1 VLLIFQINFH
11 LLSLSS
17 LMRPLL
23 LIFIIVAN
31 YSCCMAQGEVRLNE
45 RKVIASHNSYKKRP
59 DPKVLR
65 LLSRLKKQL
74 GPENDPS
81 QLDYGHVSLPVQFD
95 SFAVRGIEI
104 DIYNDPKGGHFT
116 RRRINLFLSGLRQ
129 RVHREVMNKPGFK
142 VLHIA
147 DVDFETNYLTFRQV
161 LEELKLWSSQHPDHD
176 PVFVNVEPKADGPG
190 TFSKALR
197 FVGFKASIPYDSL
210 AFCALDEEIRSVLPE
225 NMRFTPAD
233 LRASFSTVK
242 ERLLTTGWPFVSE
255 LAGKFI
261 FILDGKGDQ
270 YERFSSTH
278 LLFTYGSP
286 SSDETAF
293 VIRNEPRGHEVEIA
307 ELAKMYIVRTR
318 SDAGTHESRTNDYSR
333 FNAAKRSGAQIIS
346 TDYYH
351 PDVRWSKYKVGLQ

>member
-1 VLLIFQINFH
+1 
-11 LLSLSS
+11 
-17 LMRPLL
+17 MRSLL
-23 LIFIIVAN
+23 LVLAILVN
-31 YSCCMAQGEVRLNE
+31 YSCPFAQDELRLNE
-45 RKVIASHNSYKKRP
+45 RIVIASHNSYKKRP
-59 DPKVLR
+59 DQKVLR
-65 LLSRLKKQL
+65 LLSKVKKQL

-81 QLDYGHVSLPVQFD
+81 QLDYGHVSLPIQFD

-104 DIYNDPKGGHFT
+104 DLYNDPKGGHFT
-116 RRRINLFLSGLRQ
+116 RRRMNLFLSGLRQ
-129 RVHREVMNKPGFK
+129 RAHREVMDKPGFK

-147 DVDFETNYLTFRQV
+147 DVDYETNYLTFRQV
-161 LEELKLWSSQHPDHD
+161 LEELKSWSLKHPGHD
-176 PVFVNVEPKADGPG
+176 PIFVNIEPKADGPG

-210 AFCALDEEIRSVLPE
+210 AFCALDEEIQSVLPE
-225 NMRFTPAD
+225 NMCFTPAD
-233 LRASFSTVK
+233 LRASFSSVK
-242 ERLLTTGWPFVSE
+242 ERLLTSGWPFMSE

-270 YERFSSTH
+270 YERFSPTH

-346 TDYYH
+346 TDYYK
-351 PDVRWSKYKVGLQ
+351 PDVRWSEYKVGL